1 MTISSEWLMSMAA
14 LAAVWAGGVTRFL
27 SKNEWARNA
36 IWCRVPEGYRFLVP
50 FANAFV
56 VGLGV
61 SLAKGSPWKAAL
73 LETLSTTVAG
83 GLGAVGGHE
92 ALKDSPLPYAN
103 KDTETCAVA
112 PEVPTLRT
120 GDAPRDVFPHEF
132 ASAVESLLHPS
143 QPPKPRRLPLPPP
156 KPGEPKDAA

>member
-1 MTISSEWLMSMAA
+1 MNSEWLMGMAA
-14 LAAVWAGGVTRFL
+14 AAALWAGAVTRFL

-103 KDTETCAVA
+103 KDTETCAV
-112 PEVPTLRT
+112 PEPKP
-120 GDAPRDVFPHEF
+120 GDEVVVEATFFPHKF
-132 ASAVESLLHPS
+132 ADAATALRAPS
-143 QPPKPRRLPLPPP
+143 EPPKSRRLPSPPR
-156 KPGEPKDAA
+156 KPSGTDVA

>member
-1 MTISSEWLMSMAA
+1 MNSEWLMGMAA
-14 LAAVWAGGVTRFL
+14 AAALWAGAVTRFL

-103 KDTETCAVA
+103 KDTETCAIT
-112 PEVPTLRT
+112 PEPPADGPHTLRT
-120 GDAPRDVFPHEF
+120 GAAELIDFEDA
-132 ASAVESLLHPS
+132 ASSLRAPS
-143 QPPKPRRLPLPPP
+143 VAPQRRLPLPPP
-156 KPGEPKDAA
+156 KPTGGTNAS